1 MIRTSIAGSLLALS
15 LVGCA
20 ASTST
25 NSASMSP
32 DAVAQ
37 TLNGANL
44 ETVRTVW
51 QRLGETRAGRRPDT
65 FKTAGRPAGY
75 DAGPFTAEVFRV
87 DLDGS
92 PEGVGGG
99 TDAIVRV
106 GDPAAWDWQFL
117 AFLGQPGGWRYAGR
131 VDLPDNRVGAP
142 VPQTRTLGPGL
153 TWLLVTSNDQAGK
166 SLAERST
173 RWYQVRS
180 GRLQEV
186 LRIPSEGHRVSL
198 EAPFDVAYKAELLDL
213 YLTTDNEASV
223 SVNMEVV
230 YTNSRR
236 DSFPGLEE
244 LFRRNGTL
252 RYVQDRA
259 TGRFILDAAGS
270 DWSET
275 ELAGLL
281 TGSADQFVH
290 NNRVQLHEL
299 AHSGDEVKRRWVSRL
314 VQDCASQDVKREL
327 TAIVTAESGSE
338 R

>member
-1 MIRTSIAGSLLALS
+1 L
-15 LVGCA
+15 
-20 ASTST
+20 
-25 NSASMSP
+25 SP
-32 DAVAQ
+32 DSVAQ
-37 TLNGANL
+37 RLNGSDL
-44 ETVRTVW
+44 DTVRTVW
-51 QRLGETRAGRRPDT
+51 QRLGETQAGRRPDT

-75 DAGPFTAEVFRV
+75 DRGPFTAEVFRL

-92 PEGVGGG
+92 PDGVGGG
-99 TDAIVRV
+99 SDALVRV

-117 AFLGQPGGWRYAGR
+117 AFLGAPGGWRYAGR
-131 VDLPDNRVGAP
+131 VDLPENRVGAP
-142 VPQTRTLGPGL
+142 IPETRTLGPGL
-153 TWLLVTSNDQAGK
+153 TWLLVTANDQTGK

-180 GRLQEV
+180 GRLTEV
-186 LRIPSEGHRVSL
+186 LRIPGEGHRVSL
-198 EAPFDVAYKAELLDL
+198 DAPFDVAYKAAVLDL

-223 SVNMEVV
+223 SVNLEVV

-236 DSFPGLEE
+236 DSFPGLAE
-244 LFRRNGTL
+244 LFRRSGTL

-259 TGRFILDAAGS
+259 SGKFVLDGAGS

-299 AHSGDEVKRRWVSRL
+299 AHSGDEARRRWVARL
-314 VQDCASQDVKREL
+314 VQDCASEDVKREL
-327 TAIVTAESGSE
+327 SAIVTAEE
-338 R
+338 TR